1 MILSH
6 SAADVLYCLQAFA
19 GKYRPVR
26 GPCLVISICPY
37 FLILDTFQLYV
48 KWFIKMKTVELSKYL
63 GIAKESPL
71 WRTGSFTETDR
82 DQICNT
88 FMCLMLSLP
97 LVQFGLFSALSTFKR
112 VDLTIYRW
120 KQVQLKYM
128 KITFKMNMKLP
139 IQVPLTSLR
148 LQSIQSILYG
158 NMNKIANLF

>member
-1 MILSH
+1 
-6 SAADVLYCLQAFA
+6 
-19 GKYRPVR
+19 
-26 GPCLVISICPY
+26 
-37 FLILDTFQLYV
+37 
-48 KWFIKMKTVELSKYL
+48 
-63 GIAKESPL
+63 
-71 WRTGSFTETDR
+71 
-82 DQICNT
+82 
-88 FMCLMLSLP
+88 MCLMLSLP
-97 LVQFGLFSALSTFKR
+97 LVQFGLFSALSTFKP